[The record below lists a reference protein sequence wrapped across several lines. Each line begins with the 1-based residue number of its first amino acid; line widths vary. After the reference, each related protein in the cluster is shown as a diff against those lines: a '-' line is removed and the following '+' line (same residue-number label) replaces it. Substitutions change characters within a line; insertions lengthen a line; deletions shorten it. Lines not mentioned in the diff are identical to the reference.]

1 MSKEMKKRKANADT
15 TAVKLQ
21 GNIRI
26 RAEAPAKAR
35 KRVDNALLRNQVLAG
50 QQAAQYKL
58 ELQRLDAALHT
69 QPAQL
74 QRAHVLMGRGQLQS
88 KHDSLKIA

>member
-1 MSKEMKKRKANADT
+1 MKKKRKATA
-15 TAVKLQ
+15 AVKLQ

-35 KRVDNALLRNQVLAG
+35 NRVDNALLRNQVLAG

-69 QPAQL
+69 QPAAL

-88 KHDSLKIA
+88 KHDGLKIA